1 MLSTTNFIWVHE
13 EKKNFGFLWEFWKH
27 LPSYQPLKILTAS
40 RKLGYFFDHID
51 HSNRQIVVTVS
62 PWSPARLA
70 ALMLGSVELNHM
82 RVGGK
87 RAGVPW
93 LLTRISQ
100 TDWGTQAE
108 QTWTH
113 KGKWMLK
120 EPTMAISHSNL
131 LELKSG
137 ITEAHRLDSRVS
149 RVTGMSDHSHLGSS
163 NNLRWVVEH
172 VWASVSISAKC
183 KLECFL
189 IESLVRM
196 NEVML

>member
-13 EKKNFGFLWEFWKH
+13 GKKNLDFSGNSENTCPHIK
-27 LPSYQPLKILTAS
+27 PLKILTAS

-100 TDWGTQAE
+100 TD
-108 QTWTH
+108 
-113 KGKWMLK
+113 
-120 EPTMAISHSNL
+120 
-131 LELKSG
+131 
-137 ITEAHRLDSRVS
+137 
-149 RVTGMSDHSHLGSS
+149 
-163 NNLRWVVEH
+163 
-172 VWASVSISAKC
+172 
-183 KLECFL
+183 
-189 IESLVRM
+189 
-196 NEVML
+196 